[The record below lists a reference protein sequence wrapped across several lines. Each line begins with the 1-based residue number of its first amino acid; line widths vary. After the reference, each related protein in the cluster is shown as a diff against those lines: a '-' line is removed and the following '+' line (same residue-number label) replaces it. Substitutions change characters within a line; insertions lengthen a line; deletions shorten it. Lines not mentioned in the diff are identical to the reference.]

1 MTNVQAG
8 TRPLIEIFYT
18 QVSGAEKSL
27 KKLSEGIEEEGVPYQ
42 FVVWSKQGDNAT
54 QIACQAAHA
63 SLLEVGIGMDG
74 QGNLALHYRKLP
86 DHEPLFVLAP
96 PYSNEE
102 LRCFGSH
109 AARLIKGLPF
119 RLDEVI

>member
-1 MTNVQAG
+1 MINTQAG
-8 TRPLIEIFYT
+8 TRPLIEIFYI
-18 QVSGAEKSL
+18 QLSGAERSL

-42 FVVWSKQGDNAT
+42 FVVVSKQAENAT

-86 DHEPLFVLAP
+86 DHEPLFQLLP

-119 RLDEVI
+119 RLNEEI